1 MSVVEV
7 TYYTDPVCPWSW
19 GLEPAM
25 RKLSEEFAGEV
36 RFTYVM
42 CGMVRQL
49 EGGVAQDDAAFK
61 LLSSSLEAAWQ
72 SLMPADPRPWLDD
85 PPRSSHPACIAVKAA
100 EQQGDPARLLRR
112 LREGFLCRRRRLDG
126 AQALLEESRHVPGI
140 DPERFAI
147 DFHSHAT
154 LEAFG
159 ADLDLAKAAAQ
170 RAGEKA
176 SDGRPELPSLEFR
189 GADGGLHGV
198 YGFADYEELRRAA
211 IAAGAEPTRQAP
223 PTIEQALRR
232 YATMTSAEAAAVCDL
247 PGPRAPAEL
256 WRLALEWRVK
266 AERVHGGEFWTLA

>member
-42 CGMVRQL
+42 CGMARQL
-49 EGGVAQDDAAFK
+49 EGGVVQDGAAFK
-61 LLSSSLEAAWQ
+61 LLSSTLEAAWQ
-72 SLMPADPRPWLDD
+72 SGMPADPRPWLDD

-112 LREGFLCRRRRLDG
+112 LREGFLCRRRRLDA

-140 DPERFAI
+140 DSERFAI

-170 RAGEKA
+170 RAGNKA
-176 SDGRPELPSLEFR
+176 ADGRPELPSLEFR
-189 GADGGLHGV
+189 GADGALHGV
-198 YGFADYEELRRAA
+198 YGFADYAELRRAA
-211 IAAGAEPTRQAP
+211 LAAGAQPTRREA
-223 PTIEQALRR
+223 PTIEQVLRR
-232 YATMTSAEAAAVCDL
+232 YATMTSAEVAAVCDL

-256 WRLALEWRVK
+256 WRLALEWRVNV
-266 AERVHGGEFWTLA
+266 ERVHGGELWTLA